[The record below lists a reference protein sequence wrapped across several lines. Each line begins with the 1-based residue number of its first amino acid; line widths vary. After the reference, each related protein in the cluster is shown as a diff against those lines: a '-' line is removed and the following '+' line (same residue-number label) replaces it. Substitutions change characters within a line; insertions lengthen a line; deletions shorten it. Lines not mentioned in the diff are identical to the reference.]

1 MKFLVSL
8 TVAVGLLFGTA
19 LLPSPAAAQG
29 HAGAKIAVLDSIVVR
44 VRSKAG
50 KSISKQLSSFRKALQ
65 KDAEA
70 QQNKLRAARNELRLQ
85 RSLLSPEAMQ
95 ARERK
100 FQDDFKAAQRRFQVQ
115 KKALD
120 KSRIDATQAFDKHLT
135 EILKALQKERNYD
148 VILDKRPSVIFVSP
162 AVNITKDVLARID
175 KRVQHI
181 SVKKPETK

>member
-1 MKFLVSL
+1 MSL
-8 TVAVGLLFGTA
+8 TVAFGLLAGTG
-19 LLPSPAAAQG
+19 LLHSPAAAQG
-29 HAGAKIAVLDSIVVR
+29 KSGVKIAVLDSIVIR

-50 KSISKQLSSFRKALQ
+50 KSIATQLATYRKALQ

-100 FQDDFKAAQRRFQVQ
+100 FQDDFKAAQRRFQEQ

-120 KSRIDATQAFDKHLT
+120 DSRIEASKAFDKHLT
-135 EILKALQKERNYD
+135 EILKKLQEEHKYD
-148 VILDKRPSVIFVSP
+148 LILYQRPSVVFVTPEVS
-162 AVNITKDVLARID
+162 ITKEVLQRFD

-181 SVKKPETK
+181 AVKKPGTK